1 VRLEASSKPHV
12 HQYLRFFG
20 QILHPQWPAQ
30 ISKMGQKMDFVLY
43 WSSQKCTAKKD
54 LQKTFINFLW
64 RIEVQMRVLAR
75 NCFLNFLNFHI
86 WKRND
91 RTLMLFFFIDKYCRW
106 DCFPRNKFGIPLTIF
121 PRWTQMRTGRWGQAT
136 DKSISLTK
144 SSTPIFEVIMIG
156 FGHSFF
162 HG

>member
-1 VRLEASSKPHV
+1 MACPNFKNGPKNGLCPLLVK
-12 HQYLRFFG
+12 
-20 QILHPQWPAQ
+20 
-30 ISKMGQKMDFVLY
+30 SKMYCKKRF
-43 WSSQKCTAKKD
+43 AKNLHQFSMAD
-54 LQKTFINFLW
+54 RGANEGPGTSINT
-64 RIEVQMRVLAR
+64 R